1 MSVVPPSQ
9 LEADLEQEVL
19 DVNPDELS
27 IKEEEDDEYHDVE
40 AVMAVS
46 NFRHSQYPSARLQL
60 MCRGVG
66 RDLVTGSVK
75 K

>member
-1 MSVVPPSQ
+1 MAGGELSVVPPSQ

-19 DVNPDELS
+19 DMNPDELS

-46 NFRHSQYPSARLQL
+46 ILSHLSKSICQAQI
-60 MCRGVG
+60 M
-66 RDLVTGSVK
+66 
-75 K
+75 